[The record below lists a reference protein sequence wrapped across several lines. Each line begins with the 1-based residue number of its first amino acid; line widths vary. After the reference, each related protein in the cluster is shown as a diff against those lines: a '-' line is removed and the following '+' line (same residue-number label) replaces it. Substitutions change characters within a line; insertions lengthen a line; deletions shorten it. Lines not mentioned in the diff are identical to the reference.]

1 MPPVRAGAHH
11 TALGGD
17 HEAVPVRVQGLG
29 DQLLGQ
35 VRAVVVGGVD
45 QGDPALD
52 RGVQQGPGLGAA
64 AARAPEAG
72 ADQTARTQTEP
83 PYGEVAAEPE
93 HVVHHDPTVTQ
104 DAGCARLLAMRY
116 IIIGAG
122 AIGAA
127 IGGRLAGAGSE
138 VVLVAR
144 GAHAEALR
152 ADGLRLTTADG
163 PRVHRLPVVTG
174 PAELGELRPD
184 DVLLLAVKTQDAIAA
199 LDAWGDAE
207 VAGGGTAAQRL
218 PVLCAQN
225 GVESERLALR
235 RFARVY
241 GVCVWLPAT
250 FLEPGVV
257 SALCAPLTGILHLGP
272 AAGGTPDARA
282 RRIAADLEEAG
293 FEAPVVED
301 VMRWK
306 YAKLLGNLGNAIQAT
321 TGPEPDPAKA
331 ALLLRAR
338 REGEAVLD
346 AAGIAYASGA
356 EEAAARDGKVAQ
368 PPGLRGGSSWQ
379 SLRRGTGSIEADYLN
394 GEVCLLGRLHGIPTP
409 VNETLRHAANIFAR
423 QGLPPGAMPIADLT
437 ALADEAAARP

>member
-1 MPPVRAGAHH
+1 
-11 TALGGD
+11 
-17 HEAVPVRVQGLG
+17 
-29 DQLLGQ
+29 
-35 VRAVVVGGVD
+35 
-45 QGDPALD
+45 
-52 RGVQQGPGLGAA
+52 
-64 AARAPEAG
+64 
-72 ADQTARTQTEP
+72 
-83 PYGEVAAEPE
+83 
-93 HVVHHDPTVTQ
+93 
-104 DAGCARLLAMRY
+104 MRY

-122 AIGAA
+122 AVGAT
-127 IGGRLAGAGSE
+127 IGGRLAEAGGE

-163 PRVHRLPVVTG
+163 ERVHRLPVVTA

-184 DVLLLAVKTQDAIAA
+184 DVLLLTVKTQDAIAA

-241 GVCVWLPAT
+241 GVCVWLPST

-272 AAGGTPDARA
+272 AAGGPADPTARA
-282 RRIAADLEEAG
+282 VSADLGKAG

-321 TGPEPDPAKA
+321 TGPEPEPAKA
-331 ALLLRAR
+331 ALLLRAV
-338 REGEAVLD
+338 REGKAAFA
-346 AAGIAYASGA
+346 AAGIAYASEA
-356 EEAAARDGKVAQ
+356 EQSAARDGKVDQ
-368 PPGLRGGSSWQ
+368 PAGIRGGSSWQ
-379 SLRRGTGSIEADYLN
+379 SLARGTGSVEADYLN
-394 GEVCLLGRLHGIPTP
+394 GEISLLGRLHGVPTP
-409 VNETLRHAANIFAR
+409 VNDVLRHAANIFAR
-423 QGLPPGAMPIADLT
+423 ESLPPGAMTIADLT
-437 ALADEAAARP
+437 ALADEAAARS